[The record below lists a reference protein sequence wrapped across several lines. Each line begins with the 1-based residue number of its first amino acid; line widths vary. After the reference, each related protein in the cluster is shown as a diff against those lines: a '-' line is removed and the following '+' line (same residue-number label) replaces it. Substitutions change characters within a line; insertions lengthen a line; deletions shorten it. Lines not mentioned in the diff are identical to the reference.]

1 MSRVNWCCSS
11 KKGIIFFSS
20 LSCEVLPFLSAASEP
35 CCVIFYLR
43 ICLVLL
49 FAWSVLVLIFLTL
62 VFLTIMKGSS
72 SLELSSMYL
81 TSISSS
87 MCSAFIFYYSYTYIS
102 SGGLSVF
109 SERRARIF
117 EGCTAWKE
125 SETKRAASLGS

>member
-1 MSRVNWCCSS
+1 MVRVNWCFSS
-11 KKGIIFFSS
+11 RIGIIFFSS
-20 LSCEVLPFLSAASEP
+20 FYCEILPFLSTGSEP
-35 CCVIFYLR
+35 CCGIFYLR

-49 FAWSVLVLIFLTL
+49 LAWSVLVLIFLTL

-87 MCSAFIFYYSYTYIS
+87 MGSAFIFYYSYTYIS

-109 SERRARIF
+109 SERSARIF
-117 EGCTAWKE
+117 EGCTAGKE
-125 SETKRAASLGS
+125 SETKRGASLGS